1 MAEERWSMTMSLRC
15 LSSPTKL
22 CWMSLDLV
30 QKLPGEQ
37 KTCCTVCVREVFL
50 LLNLEALPAAVVP
63 SRTSKSEG
71 CEAWAPLANLSLICT
86 SIILW
91 HWASGLELIGP
102 NTPPQSIPSRSTA
115 GGLWTSPREAQCI
128 SFYYQVLSELL
139 LAWWLRERE
148 KVQSDDAM
156 NHNCWLSL
164 LRLVTSQLLFR
175 TWTQS

>member
-1 MAEERWSMTMSLRC
+1 MDGLTVSMNMSL
-15 LSSPTKL
+15 TKL
-22 CWMSLDLV
+22 WDLVMDREACCAAVHGVAESDTTERLRFPFFRLHRGLSCWMSLDLV

-128 SFYYQVLSELL
+128 SFY
-139 LAWWLRERE
+139 
-148 KVQSDDAM
+148 
-156 NHNCWLSL
+156 
-164 LRLVTSQLLFR
+164 
-175 TWTQS
+175 